1 MVKSDSTYT
10 SEVQKLAQE
19 QLREL
24 LQASAQYDSV
34 MDRGQKLGEALL
46 VVQEAAAA
54 NAAVKRCI
62 AILTEANSDDECAEA
77 LRLVASIIDNIEH
90 ARPSQ

>member
-1 MVKSDSTYT
+1 MVKSDSTYI

-19 QLREL
+19 QLLEL
-24 LQASAQYDSV
+24 LQASAHYDTVIS
-34 MDRGQKLGEALL
+34 RGQKLGEALL

-54 NAAVKRCI
+54 NTAVKRCV
-62 AILTEANSDDECAEA
+62 AILTDANSDDECAEA

>member
-1 MVKSDSTYT
+1 MVKSDSTYP

-24 LQASAQYDSV
+24 LQASAHYDNV
-34 MDRGQKLGEALL
+34 INHGQKLGEALL

-54 NAAVKRCI
+54 NAAVKRCV
-62 AILTEANSDDECAEA
+62 AILTDANSDDECAEA

-90 ARPSQ
+90 ALPSQ

>member
-1 MVKSDSTYT
+1 
-10 SEVQKLAQE
+10 
-19 QLREL
+19 
-24 LQASAQYDSV
+24 
-34 MDRGQKLGEALL
+34 L

>member
-24 LQASAQYDSV
+24 LQASDHYDSV
-34 MDRGQKLGEALL
+34 IDRGQKLGEALL
-46 VVQEAAAA
+46 VVQEAATA
-54 NAAVKRCI
+54 NAAVKRCVS
-62 AILTEANSDDECAEA
+62 ILTDANSDDECAEA

-90 ARPSQ
+90 ARSSQ

>member
-10 SEVQKLAQE
+10 SEVQKLAQD

-24 LQASAQYDSV
+24 LQASAHYDSV
-34 MDRGQKLGEALL
+34 IARGQKLGEALL

-54 NAAVKRCI
+54 NAAVKRCVS
-62 AILTEANSDDECAEA
+62 ILSDANSDDECAEA

>member
-24 LQASAQYDSV
+24 LQASAHYNSV
-34 MDRGQKLGEALL
+34 IDRGQKLGEALL
-46 VVQEAAAA
+46 VVQQAAAA
-54 NAAVKRCI
+54 KAAVKRCV
-62 AILTEANSDDECAEA
+62 AILTDANSDDECAEA

-90 ARPSQ
+90 ARSSQ

>member
-24 LQASAQYDSV
+24 LQASAHYDSV
-34 MDRGQKLGEALL
+34 IDRGQELGEALL